1 MESPRAL
8 IVGGGF
14 AGLAAAVALTRAGL
28 SASVFERASAAREVN
43 AGVSL
48 WGNAIRALAKL
59 GLARHAIDAGDII
72 TTATL
77 MNARGRVISRCDIA
91 DADRALGYP
100 SIVIHRQ
107 ALLDLLLSALE
118 PGTVRYGEPCETL
131 HHGRDRVTLHTT
143 RGHEVGDLLI
153 GADGGRSR
161 VRSVLFGERPLRY
174 SGYTCWRGVL
184 DYPLEGWPSGH
195 AAEGWGRGQRFG
207 ITRLDRQRVYWWAT
221 RNAAPGGR
229 DADARAEL
237 LRHYKG
243 WAAPVPELL
252 ERTLPAAITRTDIVD
267 LPPTRQW
274 GVGRVTLIGDAAHAP
289 TPNLGQGACMVIED
303 AVVLAKHLTEY
314 ARGRMAPDAAL
325 RAYERDRYARTA
337 MVTNVSWRL
346 GRVGQWTNPVMC
358 ALRNLATSLV
368 PRFMFMQNHRSVVG
382 FEAG

>member
-1 MESPRAL
+1 MDSPRAL

-28 SASVFERASAAREVN
+28 SATVFESAPAPREVN

-48 WGNAIRALAKL
+48 WGNAIRALGKL
-59 GLARHAIDAGDII
+59 GLARRAIDAGDII

-77 MNARGRVISRCDIA
+77 LNSRGRVISRCDIA

-107 ALLDLLLSALE
+107 ALLDLLRSDLE
-118 PGTVRYGEPCETL
+118 PGTVRYNEPCETL
-131 HHGRDRVTLHTT
+131 HHSKDRVTLHTT
-143 RGHEVGDLLI
+143 RAHEVGEVLI
-153 GADGGRSR
+153 GADGNRSR
-161 VRSVLFGERPLRY
+161 VRSILHGERPLRY

-184 DYPLEGWPSGH
+184 EFPLDKWPSGH
-195 AAEGWGRGQRFG
+195 AAEVWGRGQRFG

-221 RNAAPGGR
+221 RNAPPNGR
-229 DADARAEL
+229 DADPRASL
-237 LRHYKG
+237 LHYYRN
-243 WAAPVPELL
+243 WTAPVPELL
-252 ERTLPAAITRTDIVD
+252 ERTAPGAITRTDIVD
-267 LPPTRQW
+267 LPPSREW
-274 GVGRVTLIGDAAHAP
+274 GAGRVTLIGDAAHAP

-303 AVVLAKHLTEY
+303 AVVLAKHLAEF
-314 ARGRMAPDAAL
+314 ARGRMSPDAAL

-337 MVTNVSWRL
+337 MVTNVSWKL
-346 GRVGQWTNPVMC
+346 GRVGQWTNPLMC

-382 FEAG
+382 FEA